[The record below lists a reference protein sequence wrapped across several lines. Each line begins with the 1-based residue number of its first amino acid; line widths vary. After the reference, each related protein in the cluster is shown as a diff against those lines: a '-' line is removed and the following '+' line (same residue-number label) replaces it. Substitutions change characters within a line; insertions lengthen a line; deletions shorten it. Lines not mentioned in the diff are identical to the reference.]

1 MKVILIKDVKNVG
14 KKGEVVDVAE
24 GYANNFLIK
33 KGFAINQNKA
43 NLNELN
49 RQKEEERQLD
59 LKRRD
64 DALKLKEKLKTL
76 VLIFKEH
83 PGTGGRLHSAITAK
97 MVEEA
102 LDTQFAVKV
111 DKKNFKN
118 FLPIKC
124 VGKATIDVVLYK
136 DIVGKIN
143 VEVVEA

>member
-1 MKVILIKDVKNVG
+1 MKVIMIKDVKNVG
-14 KKGEVVDVAE
+14 KKGEIVEVAE

-49 RQKEEERQLD
+49 RQKEEERKLD
-59 LKRRD
+59 LKSRD
-64 DALKLKEKLKTL
+64 EALKLKEKLTTL
-76 VLIFKEH
+76 VLTFKEH

-97 MVEEA
+97 MVEEE
-102 LDTQFAVKV
+102 LNKQFSICV

-124 VGKATIDVVLYK
+124 IGKATVDVVLYK
-136 DIVGKIN
+136 EIAGKIN
-143 VEVVEA
+143 IEVVEA